1 MFQKPN
7 AVDTPRYEKPNAYD
21 EEDMAVT
28 ASRHGSRSSRMT
40 TDSYSSRYFSY
51 PTQETPNTSP
61 PSSPKTTFQHV
72 MTNSILKQSSPTTQT
87 SFTELEINKQEEQRQ
102 KSATLRHQRSM
113 MLLREQEMLRYYILR
128 HRDIYNSDREL
139 VYRKLSSRSWTYQ
152 QNTLVD
158 VTKGNKKIAYV
169 KRKTFNKDY
178 ITIELE
184 GESEPEYL
192 IKKHDSDEDAD
203 HDYHSH
209 KNCRRWKLLAEYS
222 EECLTIQ
229 RHVLSQIGGDKRDLL
244 EANLIITCCTLM
256 DLLYIAIFAVL
267 SAAQPYLP
275 IYYHDTLNFSSDQIG
290 LVLAIAPFI
299 QSISC
304 PLWTYIVDKKPALHG
319 FIMALTAFLG
329 GAAIMAIMFIGQ
341 SSGTLFGIELSNTLL
356 VVVVSSLALGFAFFT
371 LPNMALVDSAV
382 MKILG
387 PNKILYGE
395 QRLWGSVSAALTILV
410 VGQLISYT
418 GNLDT
423 IFYVYAAST
432 LVFIFLAFFAKPN
445 QYEHLPAS
453 EEEQQPIQRV
463 KTAEK
468 LFNNRENYNSI
479 SDQHRNSVAGDS
491 HFVDLFKTNS
501 LASVHTIR
509 EEADEALDTVGV
521 DLGLAISRIAS
532 VDQSLASILEH
543 SSEEIPS
550 AQIFTSPR
558 ILTFLITTLLFGF
571 VLSIIINFLFLFL
584 SAAHIATIVRCL
596 AYTVLVPD
604 SFITNVIA
612 LSLQTLHGIGF
623 GIFWATSVSE
633 MDSFF
638 PPEQRSVAQG
648 ILGALH
654 FGLGTGLGALVGGYL
669 YQYLG
674 SAWMFRIAAVVCA
687 ANMVIFYIGRLE
699 RYNH

>member
-158 VTKGNKKIAYV
+158 VAKGNKKIAYV

-192 IKKHDSDEDAD
+192 IKKQFTTNTLLFEYETYFYGSKLRWKRPSLLSNDFTCEIKVILNLNKAKEDYIDSDSDEDTD

-244 EANLIITCCTLM
+244 EVNLIITCCTLM
-256 DLLYIAIFAVL
+256 DVIR
-267 SAAQPYLP
+267 
-275 IYYHDTLNFSSDQIG
+275 
-290 LVLAIAPFI
+290 
-299 QSISC
+299 
-304 PLWTYIVDKKPALHG
+304 K
-319 FIMALTAFLG
+319 AF
-329 GAAIMAIMFIGQ
+329 
-341 SSGTLFGIELSNTLL
+341 
-356 VVVVSSLALGFAFFT
+356 
-371 LPNMALVDSAV
+371 
-382 MKILG
+382 
-387 PNKILYGE
+387 
-395 QRLWGSVSAALTILV
+395 
-410 VGQLISYT
+410 
-418 GNLDT
+418 
-423 IFYVYAAST
+423 
-432 LVFIFLAFFAKPN
+432 
-445 QYEHLPAS
+445 
-453 EEEQQPIQRV
+453 
-463 KTAEK
+463 
-468 LFNNRENYNSI
+468 
-479 SDQHRNSVAGDS
+479 
-491 HFVDLFKTNS
+491 
-501 LASVHTIR
+501 
-509 EEADEALDTVGV
+509 
-521 DLGLAISRIAS
+521 
-532 VDQSLASILEH
+532 
-543 SSEEIPS
+543 
-550 AQIFTSPR
+550 
-558 ILTFLITTLLFGF
+558 
-571 VLSIIINFLFLFL
+571 
-584 SAAHIATIVRCL
+584 
-596 AYTVLVPD
+596 
-604 SFITNVIA
+604 
-612 LSLQTLHGIGF
+612 
-623 GIFWATSVSE
+623 
-633 MDSFF
+633 
-638 PPEQRSVAQG
+638 
-648 ILGALH
+648 
-654 FGLGTGLGALVGGYL
+654 
-669 YQYLG
+669 
-674 SAWMFRIAAVVCA
+674 
-687 ANMVIFYIGRLE
+687 
-699 RYNH
+699 